1 MESVEENHQ
10 VDTKSEID
18 KELERR
24 FNLIS
29 SIGEEVIDSESLK
42 RLLAN
47 KKDIYAYDG
56 FEPSGRM
63 HLAQGLMRAHNV
75 NKFVDAGVKFKF
87 WVADWFALM
96 NLKLGGDIKKIQ
108 KAGHEMINV
117 WKACGMKV
125 DAVDSDGKPMIEFIW
140 SSQEI
145 TARSEEYWKLVL
157 DIATKFSLNRIKK
170 CTQIMGK
177 KEEKDQKETIED
189 LKNKVARLE
198 ATIKAK
204 ESGVKFDELEDQF
217 KEINSKFEEITEAN
231 IQELACSQVFY
242 PVMQCADIFF
252 LKISITSLGMDQKKV
267 NALALEYCDKI
278 KQKNKPVIISHHMV
292 MGLDGTKMS
301 KSFPDNAIFMDDNA
315 SEVKRKIAKAF
326 CEPNNIEKN
335 PLLDW
340 AKHIIFPI
348 NGKFVTPE
356 NLKFNEPEMTFTN
369 FEELEQAFLEGKV
382 QPKGLKDGMIK
393 HINDLLKPV
402 QDKLKK

>member
-1 MESVEENHQ
+1 
-10 VDTKSEID
+10 
-18 KELERR
+18 
-24 FNLIS
+24 
-29 SIGEEVIDSESLK
+29 
-42 RLLAN
+42 
-47 KKDIYAYDG
+47 
-56 FEPSGRM
+56 
-63 HLAQGLMRAHNV
+63 
-75 NKFVDAGVKFKF
+75 
-87 WVADWFALM
+87 
-96 NLKLGGDIKKIQ
+96 
-108 KAGHEMINV
+108 
-117 WKACGMKV
+117 
-125 DAVDSDGKPMIEFIW
+125 
-140 SSQEI
+140 
-145 TARSEEYWKLVL
+145 
-157 DIATKFSLNRIKK
+157 
-170 CTQIMGK
+170 MGK

-189 LKNKVARLE
+189 LKNKVAQLE

-315 SEVKRKIAKAF
+315 SEVKRKITKAF

-340 AKHIIFPI
+340 AKHIILPI
-348 NGKFVTPE
+348 KGKVVTPE